1 MKTLMDRCNKYHKNE
16 KLKGKLVFTVGV
28 GGSTEPT
35 EMINSLN
42 KFY

>member
-1 MKTLMDRCNKYHKNE
+1 MKTYIDRCNKYFWEN
-16 KLKGKLVFTVGV
+16 KLKDKFVFTVVV